1 MAVRYDI
8 GALSA
13 VMYVQLRARPGR
25 VSLPDVCCD
34 LLWID
39 ERLWLTGPQSRAQP
53 TTTVGRTLQ
62 ILNVDPLVARA
73 WLGVPLHELTD
84 RRIPLDEIN
93 ARFAGPLAEMF
104 HAGGASALVRP
115 AGNFSGHL
123 TDARA
128 VAAEAVLRRGGS
140 VREAAV
146 AAELSE
152 RQLERQFE
160 DWFGL
165 PPKQYGRILR
175 LRYAI
180 HSAKSGR
187 SFAAAALNAGYSD
200 QSHFNK
206 EVRAL
211 AETSPRALLPRV
223 GNIQD
228 VSDRLRK
235 Y

>member
-1 MAVRYDI
+1 MAGRYDI

-13 VMYVQLRARPGR
+13 VMFVQVRGQPGR
-25 VSLPDVCCD
+25 ISLPDVCCD
-34 LLWID
+34 LLWVD

-53 TTTVGRTLQ
+53 TTAADRIFQ
-62 ILNVDPLVARA
+62 IVNIDPLVART

-84 RRIPLDEIN
+84 RRIPLDEIG
-93 ARFAGPLAEMF
+93 ARFAGPLCEMF

-115 AGNFSGHL
+115 ADHFSTRL
-123 TDARA
+123 MDARM
-128 VAAEAVLRRGGS
+128 VAAEAVLRRGAS
-140 VREAAV
+140 VQAAAT

-152 RQLERQFE
+152 RQLGRQFE

-165 PPKQYGRILR
+165 TPKQYARILR
-175 LRYAI
+175 LRHAI
-180 HSAKSGR
+180 HSAKSGK
-187 SFAAAALNAGYSD
+187 SFVAAALSAGYSD
-200 QSHFNK
+200 QAHFNRD
-206 EVRAL
+206 VRAL

-228 VSDRLRK
+228 VSDRLRN